1 MKAMKKII
9 MPIALVGL
17 ALVLSGCG
25 KTETLTCTMSQ
36 DESGMA
42 MNSKIEAVFEGN
54 EVTKLN
60 LNIDAKVDES
70 LSSYVPTMKSVIESQ
85 YEKYKKEGATVKVTS
100 KDNTIKADLS
110 FDLKKMSDEDKEELD
125 LIDTKG
131 TKEASK
137 KDLEKEGY
145 TCK

>member
-1 MKAMKKII
+1 MKKAKKII
-9 MPIALVGL
+9 MPAVLAAV

-36 DESGMA
+36 DESGMV

-54 EVTKLN
+54 EVTKID
-60 LNIDAKVDES
+60 LNIDATIDES
-70 LSSYVPTMKSVIESQ
+70 LSAYITTMEDVIESQ
-85 YEKYKKEGATVKVTS
+85 YEKYKKEGATVNVSS
-100 KDNTIKADLS
+100 KDNVIKADLS

-131 TKEASK
+131 TKEATK
-137 KDLEKEGY
+137 KELEKEGY